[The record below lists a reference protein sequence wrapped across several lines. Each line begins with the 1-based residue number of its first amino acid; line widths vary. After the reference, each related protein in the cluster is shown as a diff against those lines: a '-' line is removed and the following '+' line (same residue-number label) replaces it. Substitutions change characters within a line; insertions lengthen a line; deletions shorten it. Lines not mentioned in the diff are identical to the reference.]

1 MTIQSR
7 INSMNTTPT
16 LAGMTPSEW
25 TAKSLKK
32 KIPKERTKIRN
43 SMDPN
48 QLPCSQTDAAK
59 HLYHHVVLYLALSPR
74 KFRTCKPRSHNHY
87 ENVNNF
93 KNYSVQI

>member
-32 KIPKERTKIRN
+32 KSQKKELKFETRWILIN
-43 SMDPN
+43 
-48 QLPCSQTDAAK
+48 
-59 HLYHHVVLYLALSPR
+59 YLAHKLMRRNTSII
-74 KFRTCKPRSHNHY
+74 T
-87 ENVNNF
+87 
-93 KNYSVQI
+93 